1 MMPRPEKRIASDE
14 LSRVRQE
21 LKLACLQCGER
32 HIYDVGTIL
41 HYGGAAD
48 DPADERF
55 GFSKYFRCQECG
67 GAGPWKIV
75 NYLKMLGL
83 ALRRRVDNSYAGLV
97 EGRCALFDGTFI
109 QTPALG
115 EEHLLK
121 LLAKDPNNAF
131 LCTRLGNVF
140 RGCGERSR
148 SVPWYEKALALD
160 PDDIEARYH
169 LYDFAVDD
177 RDVAAALRHGPV
189 LVRHLLEGRQ
199 ADKDEVT
206 VGIAHAVVETLRI
219 SPPKFRTEFLDNS
232 ASRPDKPERRFIRTL
247 LDEEGDEEEIQN
259 AAAHRLLNGEDEPP
273 RSNKHLNEE
282 IADPGDEG
290 ASLDLVPSL
299 RSLVEA
305 EGLNAGKLSVA
316 VEASNEGQIRVTN
329 RQLVTL
335 FDGGK
340 VAQWRVAS
348 LRELFRGNRPAPA
361 DIDRYPATHV
371 PHFLCIE
378 KHLLTV
384 CNAQGDPTDQQME
397 EIYSA
402 IRRRPDGRSLGPVH
416 DFLVQVAA
424 LSLGMHVLSQA
435 EFEAIF
441 GQLAR
446 STRRWQERPV
456 SRNYVAYLRSI
467 LS

>member
-1 MMPRPEKRIASDE
+1 MP
-14 LSRVRQE
+14 
-21 LKLACLQCGER
+21 
-32 HIYDVGTIL
+32 
-41 HYGGAAD
+41 
-48 DPADERF
+48 
-55 GFSKYFRCQECG
+55 
-67 GAGPWKIV
+67 
-75 NYLKMLGL
+75 
-83 ALRRRVDNSYAGLV
+83 
-97 EGRCALFDGTFI
+97 
-109 QTPALG
+109 
-115 EEHLLK
+115 
-121 LLAKDPNNAF
+121 AK
-131 LCTRLGNVF
+131 
-140 RGCGERSR
+140 
-148 SVPWYEKALALD
+148 
-160 PDDIEARYH
+160 
-169 LYDFAVDD
+169 
-177 RDVAAALRHGPV
+177 
-189 LVRHLLEGRQ
+189 
-199 ADKDEVT
+199 
-206 VGIAHAVVETLRI
+206 
-219 SPPKFRTEFLDNS
+219 
-232 ASRPDKPERRFIRTL
+232 
-247 LDEEGDEEEIQN
+247 
-259 AAAHRLLNGEDEPP
+259 
-273 RSNKHLNEE
+273 
-282 IADPGDEG
+282 
-290 ASLDLVPSL
+290 
-299 RSLVEA
+299 
-305 EGLNAGKLSVA
+305 